1 MNLNFKKEDLIFQEE
16 VRDFINDNL
25 NHITKKKMEE
35 GYHLT
40 KEDMVNWYNK
50 LSTKGWMAPNW
61 PKAYGGTDWTVT
73 QRFIFNNECAEAYA
87 PDGEYTFGVT
97 MVGPVIIK
105 YGTEEQKKYYLP
117 KILSNTHWWCQGYSE
132 PGSGSDLASLSTKAE
147 KVEGGYK
154 INGTKTWTT
163 MAHFADMMFILVRTN
178 SDCKP
183 QEGISFMLLDMKSP
197 GVSVKPIITLDGSHY
212 INMVYL
218 EDVFIP
224 HKNLIY
230 EENKGWTVA
239 KYLLGHERTNN
250 AQVASSKKALSK
262 IRKIAKLK
270 INGTYSLSEDKR
282 FIDKLANCDL
292 RVQAL
297 EYDLIKVISNEIKGI
312 SPGVEANMLKSRGS
326 EIQQEITELVL
337 EASGYYANS
346 IQNNIIEIGM
356 NEPKV
361 GPSWTS
367 TSAQKYFDM
376 RKTTI
381 YAGST
386 EIQKNILAKMVLE
399 L

>member
-1 MNLNFKKEDLIFQEE
+1 M
-16 VRDFINDNL
+16 
-25 NHITKKKMEE
+25 
-35 GYHLT
+35 
-40 KEDMVNWYNK
+40 
-50 LSTKGWMAPNW
+50 
-61 PKAYGGTDWTVT
+61 
-73 QRFIFNNECAEAYA
+73 
-87 PDGEYTFGVT
+87 
-97 MVGPVIIK
+97 
-105 YGTEEQKKYYLP
+105 
-117 KILSNTHWWCQGYSE
+117 SNTHWWCQGYSE

-250 AQVASSKKALSK
+250 AQAASSKKALSK

-270 INGTYSLSEDKR
+270 IS
-282 FIDKLANCDL
+282 
-292 RVQAL
+292 
-297 EYDLIKVISNEIKGI
+297 IK
-312 SPGVEANMLKSRGS
+312 
-326 EIQQEITELVL
+326 
-337 EASGYYANS
+337 
-346 IQNNIIEIGM
+346 
-356 NEPKV
+356 
-361 GPSWTS
+361 
-367 TSAQKYFDM
+367 
-376 RKTTI
+376 
-381 YAGST
+381 
-386 EIQKNILAKMVLE
+386 
-399 L
+399 

>member
-1 MNLNFKKEDLIFQEE
+1 MNLNLKKEDLIFQAE
-16 VRDFINDNL
+16 VRNFINDNL
-25 NHITKKKMEE
+25 SHITKKKMEE

-282 FIDKLANCDL
+282 FIDKLVNCDL

-312 SPGVEANMLKSRGS
+312 SPGVEANMLKIRGS

>member
-282 FIDKLANCDL
+282 FIDKLVNCDL

-312 SPGVEANMLKSRGS
+312 SPGVEANMLKIRGS

>member
-312 SPGVEANMLKSRGS
+312 SPGVEANMLKIRGS

>member
-312 SPGVEANMLKSRGS
+312 SPGVEANMLKIRGS

-367 TSAQKYFDM
+367 TAAQKYFDM

>member
-312 SPGVEANMLKSRGS
+312 SPGVEANMLKIRGS

-367 TSAQKYFDM
+367 TSAEKYFDM

>member
-16 VRDFINDNL
+16 VREFINDNL

-50 LSTKGWMAPNW
+50 LSMKGWMAPNW
-61 PKAYGGTDWTVT
+61 PKEYGGTDWTVT

-197 GVSVKPIITLDGSHY
+197 GISVKPIITLDGSHY

-224 HKNLIY
+224 HNNLIY
-230 EENKGWTVA
+230 AENKGWTVA

-262 IRKIAKLK
+262 IKKIAKLK
-270 INGTYSLSEDKR
+270 INGTDSLSEDKR

-312 SPGVEANMLKSRGS
+312 SPGVEANMLKIRGS

-346 IQNNIIEIGM
+346 IQKNIIEIGM

>member
-1 MNLNFKKEDLIFQEE
+1 VNLNFKIEDLVFQKQ
-16 VRDFINDNL
+16 VRDFIKNNL
-25 NHITKKKMEE
+25 SHITQKKTEE

-50 LSTKGWMAPNW
+50 LSKQGWIAPNW
-61 PKAYGGTDWTVT
+61 PKKYGGTDWTVT
-73 QRFIFNNECAEAYA
+73 QRYIFNKECADAYA

-105 YGTEEQKKYYLP
+105 YGTLEQKEYYLP
-117 KILSNTHWWCQGYSE
+117 KILSNSHWWCQGYSE

-147 KVEGGYK
+147 KVQGGYK

-163 MAHFADMMFILVRTN
+163 MAHFADMMFILVKTK

-183 QEGISFMLLDMKSP
+183 QEGISFMLLDMKTN
-197 GVSVKPIITLDGSHY
+197 GVSVKPIITLDGCHY

-224 HKNLIY
+224 NKNLIY

-239 KYLLGHERTNN
+239 KYLLEHERTNN

-262 IRKIAKLK
+262 IKKIAKLN
-270 INGTYSLSEDKR
+270 INGLYSLNSDKN
-282 FIDKLANCDL
+282 FMDKITNCDRKL
-292 RVQAL
+292 QAL
-297 EYDLIKVISNEIKGI
+297 EYDLLRVISNEIKGI
-312 SPGVEANMLKSRGS
+312 SPATDANMLKIRGS
-326 EIQQEITELVL
+326 EIQQELTELIL
-337 EASGYYANS
+337 EASGYYAFSNQQNS
-346 IQNNIIEIGM
+346 ITKGI
-356 NEPKV
+356 NEPMI
-361 GPSWTS
+361 GPSWTA
-367 TSAQKYFDM
+367 TSAQKYFDT

-386 EIQKNILAKMVLE
+386 EIQKNILAKMLLE

>member
-262 IRKIAKLK
+262 IRRIAKLK

-312 SPGVEANMLKSRGS
+312 SPGVEANMLKIRGS

>member
-1 MNLNFKKEDLIFQEE
+1 MNLNFKKEDLTFQEE

-312 SPGVEANMLKSRGS
+312 SPGVEANMLKIRGS

>member
-1 MNLNFKKEDLIFQEE
+1 MNLNFKKEDLIFQAE

-50 LSTKGWMAPNW
+50 LSIKGWMAPNW
-61 PKAYGGTDWTVT
+61 PKEYGGTDWSVT

-105 YGTEEQKKYYLP
+105 YGTKEQKKYYLP
-117 KILSNTHWWCQGYSE
+117 KILSNAHWWCQGYSE

-218 EDVFIP
+218 ENVFIP

-262 IRKIAKLK
+262 IRKIAKLM
-270 INGTYSLSEDKR
+270 INGTNSLSEDKN
-282 FIDKLANCDL
+282 FMDKLANCDL
-292 RVQAL
+292 RLQAL

-312 SPGVEANMLKSRGS
+312 SPGVEANMLKIRGS

-346 IQNNIIEIGM
+346 TQNNFIEIGI

-361 GPSWTS
+361 GPAWTS